1 MRAVVTTG
9 DRQTPT
15 RLIEVDE
22 PTPGPGE
29 VLVRVRAIGIN
40 RGELTRAE
48 RLPAGSRLGWDIL
61 GTVEDADADG
71 PAHSRAVVALA
82 RGDGWADRVAVPR
95 RDVAVIDD
103 PGAAVDLAALPVA
116 GLTALAAIRRAGPI
130 IGRTVLV
137 TGTSG
142 GVGGV
147 LAQLAHTAGAEVLSV
162 RHRFTGTGLEITGAG
177 LDVVSPEGEPTPP
190 RPVDV
195 VFDSVGGPTLQAA
208 FELLKPRGVLVSFG
222 NTVRAPLELPVDWG
236 HRRPGV
242 SLSYVNL
249 FDELD
254 TGTGAADDLLWLG
267 RRWAAGDL
275 SLAVNRTGPLDTL
288 DDTLSALRE
297 RTFHGKAVL
306 HW

>member
-9 DRQTPT
+9 ERQTPT
-15 RLIEVDE
+15 RLIDVDE

-61 GTVEDADADG
+61 GTIEEADADG
-71 PAHSRAVVALA
+71 AAHERAVVALA

-147 LAQLAHTAGAEVLSV
+147 LAQLAHAAGAEVLSV
-162 RHRFTGTGLEITGAG
+162 RHRITGTE
-177 LDVVSPEGEPTPP
+177 LDVTSPEGDPTAP

-195 VFDSVGGPTLQAA
+195 VFDSVGGPMLQAA

-254 TGTGAADDLLWLG
+254 AGTGAADDLLWLG
-267 RRWAAGDL
+267 RRWAANDL
-275 SLAVNRTGPLDTL
+275 MLTVNRTGPLDAL

-297 RTFHGKAVL
+297 RTFQGKAVL

>member
-9 DRQTPT
+9 ERQTPT

-61 GTVEDADADG
+61 GTIEEADADG
-71 PAHSRAVVALA
+71 AAHERAVVALA

-147 LAQLAHTAGAEVLSV
+147 LAQLAHAAGAEVLSV
-162 RHRFTGTGLEITGAG
+162 RHRITRAEP
-177 LDVVSPEGEPTPP
+177 DVTSPEGEPTAP

-254 TGTGAADDLLWLG
+254 TGTGASDDLLWLG
-267 RRWAAGDL
+267 RRWAANDL
-275 SLAVNRTGPLDTL
+275 SLAVNRTGPLDAL
-288 DDTLSALRE
+288 DDTLSALRD